1 MPEATDKN
9 TEEEHRAGPWDKL
22 TNSKD
27 QAGHWDSPA
36 NPETFGFSLPKLVSS
51 TGRFGD
57 AAIFMFFATAGI
69 FCEIVTHIF
78 TTNTMFI
85 IAGPVVILLLYL
97 ATASL
102 YRRFRLRFDQL
113 GDNCYYL
120 GFLYTLTALSIAL
133 YDFRG
138 LDVDIS
144 TIVSN
149 FGVALASTILGV
161 LLRVLLSQMR
171 EDPIEV
177 EEQSRYEL
185 AQASALL
192 KNELYASVRDM
203 NSFRGLLQQSIAQS
217 FDEVSEKSKES
228 ILRAAEEL
236 SEAARNINQ
245 EIAERNEQLGERFD
259 RFNDLTQRSVS
270 SLESLVES
278 MERVRPPNELIH
290 DAFEKTVTSMERLRE
305 ESEEIYRMTEQQ
317 RQVTQVSITAASE
330 AIQNVSEDLLKLS
343 GEGSPLG
350 AVVDNLNATTKS
362 LGTIGKDIES
372 LSVNFAREVIIQKDK
387 LGEFNTVTSESVQL
401 IKTHNSEL
409 TDALK
414 QNREMLAEV
423 EKNLADMARALVK
436 AMG

>member
-1 MPEATDKN
+1 MSETTTGKQKEA
-9 TEEEHRAGPWDKL
+9 ERRPGPWDR
-22 TNSKD
+22 
-27 QAGHWDSPA
+27 PE
-36 NPETFGFSLPKLVSS
+36 NPKAFSFTLPKLVSS

-57 AAIFMFFATAGI
+57 AVIFMFFAISGI
-69 FCEIVTHIF
+69 LCELVAHAF
-78 TTNTMFI
+78 TTNTAFI
-85 IAGPVVILLLYL
+85 IAGPVIVLLLYL

-120 GFLYTLTALSIAL
+120 GFLFTLTALSIAL

-138 LDVDIS
+138 LDVNIS

-185 AQASALL
+185 AHASAML

-203 NSFRGLLQQSIAQS
+203 NSFRELLQQSIAQS
-217 FDEVSEKSKES
+217 FEEVNEKSKES
-228 ILRAAEEL
+228 ILRAAKEL

-259 RFNDLTQRSVS
+259 RFNDLTHRSVS

-305 ESEEIYRMTEQQ
+305 ESEKIYHMTEQQ
-317 RQVTQVSITAASE
+317 RQATQSSIAAASE
-330 AIQNVSEDLLKLS
+330 AIQSVSEDLSKLS

-362 LGTIGKDIES
+362 LETIGKDIES
-372 LSVNFAREVIIQKDK
+372 LSINFAREVTTQKDK

-401 IKTHNSEL
+401 VKMHNSEL

-423 EKNLADMARALVK
+423 EKNFADMARALVK
-436 AMG
+436 AVG

>member
-1 MPEATDKN
+1 MSEAT
-9 TEEEHRAGPWDKL
+9 TEKQNEAERRPGP
-22 TNSKD
+22 
-27 QAGHWDSPA
+27 WDSPA
-36 NPETFGFSLPKLVSS
+36 NPKAFGFTLPILVSS
-51 TGRFGD
+51 TRRFGD
-57 AAIFMFFATAGI
+57 AVIFMFFAASGI
-69 FCEIVTHIF
+69 LCELITHAI
-78 TTNTMFI
+78 TTNTAFI
-85 IAGPVVILLLYL
+85 IAGPVIVLLLYL

-102 YRRFRLRFDQL
+102 NRGFRLRFDQL

-120 GFLYTLTALSIAL
+120 GFLFTLTALSIAL

-138 LDVDIS
+138 LDFDIS

-185 AQASALL
+185 AQASAML

-203 NSFRGLLQQSIAQS
+203 NSFRELLQQSIAQS
-217 FDEVSEKSKES
+217 FEEVNEKSKES

-236 SEAARNINQ
+236 SEAARSINQ
-245 EIAERNEQLGERFD
+245 EIVERNEQLGERFD

-290 DAFEKTVTSMERLRE
+290 DAFEKTVTSIERLRE
-305 ESEEIYRMTEQQ
+305 ESEKIYRMTEKQ
-317 RQVTQVSITAASE
+317 RQATQSSITAASY
-330 AIQNVSEDLLKLS
+330 AIQSVSEDLSKLS

-350 AVVDNLNATTKS
+350 AVVNNLNATTKS
-362 LGTIGKDIES
+362 LGTH
-372 LSVNFAREVIIQKDK
+372 RC
-387 LGEFNTVTSESVQL
+387 T
-401 IKTHNSEL
+401 
-409 TDALK
+409 
-414 QNREMLAEV
+414 
-423 EKNLADMARALVK
+423 
-436 AMG
+436 